1 MPIKVRLQQA
11 VSCIFNLDTEILEL
25 TDYHLNP
32 LDKFTFFRAFF
43 WFSQRSHMC
52 RNRAVLRSYKVFGW
66 PTVSQ
71 INPRSRW
78 TELKHSSQPG
88 QCVPRSRL
96 SFRMYGVLMS
106 TYGSRFL
113 YIHRYSII
121 TRYDTQYCDISLYH
135 FHPPWR
141 RKTSA
146 STKRP
151 SIQEPKRMLWR
162 LLGYT
167 IGSGEGAFRFTWR
180 IPLSGNQR
188 QKRRLVAIVR
198 TYR

>member
-32 LDKFTFFRAFF
+32 LTNSLFFAPFF
-43 WFSQRSHMC
+43 DFRKGHIC
-52 RNRAVLRSYKVFGW
+52 VEIALYLDHIKLFGW

-121 TRYDTQYCDISLYH
+121 TRYEHNTAISLYILSSTMASKRQ
-135 FHPPWR
+135 PPPR
-141 RKTSA
+141 DRA
-146 STKRP
+146 YRN
-151 SIQEPKRMLWR
+151 QKRMLWR

-188 QKRRLVAIVR
+188 QKKTLW
-198 TYR
+198 